1 MCFSSSCE
9 QRGVICFLCS
19 LEHHNNHDPIL
30 PFKPFVASFMNS
42 TTVNEQTIKVVS
54 QIDQELMNIQ
64 SKLSIVKRK
73 CLDFGIIED
82 AFGKFWKATVL

>member
-1 MCFSSSCE
+1 
-9 QRGVICFLCS
+9 
-19 LEHHNNHDPIL
+19 
-30 PFKPFVASFMNS
+30 MNS